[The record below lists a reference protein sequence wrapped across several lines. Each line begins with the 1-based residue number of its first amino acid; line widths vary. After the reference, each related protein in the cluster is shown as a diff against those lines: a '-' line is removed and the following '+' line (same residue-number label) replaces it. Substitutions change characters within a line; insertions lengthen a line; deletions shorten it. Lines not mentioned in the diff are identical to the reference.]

1 MKGSMISLRERLK
14 MHGLTLKEVAIASG
28 ESQSTVSRVLNET
41 LQNKIQIVS
50 EKLITDRKAQLTN
63 A

>member
-1 MKGSMISLRERLK
+1 MNSLRERLK
-14 MHGLTLKEVAIASG
+14 LHGLTLKEVALASG

-41 LQNKIQIVS
+41 LQSKIQIVS
-50 EKLITDRKAQLTN
+50 ERLIIDRKAKLNN

>member
-1 MKGSMISLRERLK
+1 